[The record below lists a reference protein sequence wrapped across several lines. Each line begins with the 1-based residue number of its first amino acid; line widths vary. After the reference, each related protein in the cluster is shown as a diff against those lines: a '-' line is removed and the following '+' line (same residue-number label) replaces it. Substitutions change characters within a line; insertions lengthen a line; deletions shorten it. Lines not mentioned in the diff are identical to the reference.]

1 MQEFMEFMEEFKEL
15 YHKGEQIAQQ
25 MQGGNFG
32 QRRYSRYGMRDN
44 QGSYQGGQMN
54 GSYGQRWGGH
64 QMQGQYPMQ
73 GMQGMQGG
81 YPNQQW
87 PDVNPL
93 MFM

>member
-1 MQEFMEFMEEFKEL
+1 MNEFMEFMEDLKEL
-15 YHKGEQIAQQ
+15 VHKGEQIAQQ

-32 QRRYSRYGMRDN
+32 ERSKYSRYGMRDN
-44 QGSYQGGQMN
+44 QGSYQSGQMN
-54 GSYGQRWGGH
+54 GGYGQRWGGH

-73 GMQGMQGG
+73 NMQGG

-87 PDVNPL
+87 PDVNPM